1 VNPRE
6 ILNAE
11 VEDREAIPYDDEYY
25 TELASQYASTAAKE
39 KKMAPEW
46 YILRTCASTHQYTH
60 MHSFTPY
67 LTHSI
72 TR

>member
-1 VNPRE
+1 MNPRE

-46 YILRTCASTHQYTH
+46 YIL
-60 MHSFTPY
+60 
-67 LTHSI
+67 
-72 TR
+72 